1 MYTLGTL
8 INVLGWTDCTTV
20 TVHLMGSTENE
31 ITKAYEYKRAQA
43 AANDKITTTAS
54 DVTSSTHEH
63 RFVIPM
69 SI

>member
-1 MYTLGTL
+1 ME
-8 INVLGWTDCTTV
+8 
-20 TVHLMGSTENE
+20 STENE

-63 RFVIPM
+63 RSVIPM